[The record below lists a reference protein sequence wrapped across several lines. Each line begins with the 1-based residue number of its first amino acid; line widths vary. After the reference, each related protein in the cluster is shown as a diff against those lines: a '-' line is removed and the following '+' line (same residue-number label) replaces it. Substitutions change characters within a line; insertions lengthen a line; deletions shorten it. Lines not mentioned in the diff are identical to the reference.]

1 MSDARS
7 PGPEE
12 SLELPEPR
20 HLPPDRCLTFMMG
33 KFEAQFPLDRL
44 YAKNHMW
51 AQPIEPGTEAPSPNP
66 ESRIPNPESPAPSPQ
81 PPVPVYRFGFS
92 AYAVRLLQDVY
103 FLDWHLSAPAKLAE
117 KQEIGE
123 IESSKAESALFAP
136 MPGVLTEIN
145 ADLLADPSTIN
156 VDNYGRGWLFEIAGD
171 GQELLSPEEYMVHL
185 EAAWK
190 LAERTI
196 KGQMNE

>member
-1 MSDARS
+1 MTTS
-7 PGPEE
+7 
-12 SLELPEPR
+12 
-20 HLPPDRCLTFMMG
+20 LTFSMG
-33 KFEAQFPLDRL
+33 KFEAQFPTDRL

-51 AQPIEPGTEAPSPNP
+51 AQRQADGVI
-66 ESRIPNPESPAPSPQ
+66 
-81 PPVPVYRFGFS
+81 RFGFS

-103 FLDWHLSAPAKLAE
+103 FLDWHLSALAE
-117 KQEIGE
+117 LSERQEIGE
-123 IESSKAESALFAP
+123 IESSKAESALYSP
-136 MPGVLTEIN
+136 MPGRLTQIN

-156 VDNYGRGWLFEIAGD
+156 VDNYGRGWLVEIEGTGED
-171 GQELLSPEEYMVHL
+171 LLSPEEYMVHL